1 MNKSTSYSCCSK
13 LICLGCF
20 NAYQRQEVEGRR
32 IKICPF
38 CRKPIPFTDE
48 EIEKRRMKRVEAND
62 PNAISGEGRI
72 RFFVKEDYR
81 SAFEYFT
88 KASDLGDANAH
99 IMLAQMYRD
108 GKGVENDRGKKIHHL
123 EEAAVR
129 GHPNARYNLGCDEWE
144 NGNTERAVKHF
155 IIAATQGHDG
165 SIKSLM
171 VAFKVKA
178 GFVSK
183 EDLAALSVPTRP
195 Q

>member
-1 MNKSTSYSCCSK
+1 M
-13 LICLGCF
+13 
-20 NAYQRQEVEGRR
+20 EGRR

-183 EDLAALSVPTRP
+183 EDLAAALRAHQAAVNATKSPQREAAEKCYRP
-195 Q
+195 PS